1 MTRIISQTVQ
11 TAYSYVSLRS
21 TQMLNIHTSW
31 ECVTDGKTR
40 AGANFKY
47 LMEQLLDEGYQLD
60 IDTPTGKQLF
70 ASKQAFGA
78 WFDAIQC

>member
-1 MTRIISQTVQ
+1 
-11 TAYSYVSLRS
+11 
-21 TQMLNIHTSW
+21 MLNVQVSW

-40 AGANFKY
+40 VGANFKF

-60 IDTPTGKQLF
+60 IDTPTEKQLF
-70 ASKQAFGA
+70 TSKQAFDA

>member
-1 MTRIISQTVQ
+1 
-11 TAYSYVSLRS
+11 
-21 TQMLNIHTSW
+21 
-31 ECVTDGKTR
+31 
-40 AGANFKY
+40 
-47 LMEQLLDEGYQLD
+47 LLDEGYQLD